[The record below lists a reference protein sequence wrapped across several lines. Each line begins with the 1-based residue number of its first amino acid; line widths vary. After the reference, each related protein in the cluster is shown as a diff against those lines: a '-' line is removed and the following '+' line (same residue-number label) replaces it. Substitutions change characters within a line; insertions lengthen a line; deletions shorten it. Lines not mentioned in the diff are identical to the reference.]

1 MNIVKQHWNEII
13 TKLKNEYGISS
24 VGMKTWIHPLEV
36 TDIVGDTVYISVEH
50 SGSVEIIK
58 NKYLLALQVCI
69 AEVVGQEFDITF
81 VVSGDIAEE
90 QEDII
95 IPTKTNSQLKTLI
108 DEANLN
114 PQFTFDT
121 FVVGSNNQFAQGASQ
136 AVSEAPGEIYNPL
149 FLYGGVGLGKTHL
162 MHSIAI
168 NILKNDPSKKI
179 LYVTSESFTNELI
192 DSLKSGKR
200 GNMSAMQVF
209 REKYRNI
216 DVLLIDDIQFII
228 GKESTQEE
236 FFHTFNQLHL
246 SGKQIIISSDKPP
259 KDMVALEA
267 RLLSRFESGLSADI
281 SAPNYE
287 TRMAILRKKAE
298 SNKLKTGEIPD
309 DVLNYIA
316 ENITSNIRELQGSLN
331 NLVLFSKLEQKPIDI
346 ELAANA
352 LKDIIQPLEKRE
364 ITVDLII
371 QIVAEHFNITIE
383 DIRSPKRTKELVFP
397 RQIIMYLASTMTD
410 STLKAIA
417 TSLKRSDHS
426 TVHHGRDK
434 IAKDILV
441 DEKLSTT
448 IETIKKK
455 INPL

>member
-1 MNIVKQHWNEII
+1 MNIVKDHWNEII
-13 TKLKNEYGISS
+13 TKLKNEYSISS

-36 TDIVGDTVYISVEH
+36 TEIVGDTVYISVEH
-50 SGSVEIIK
+50 RGSVEIIK

-81 VVSGDIAEE
+81 VVAGDMEE
-90 QEDII
+90 DEDII
-95 IPTKTNSQLKTLI
+95 IPTTANSQLKNLI
-108 DEANLN
+108 NEANLN
-114 PQFTFDT
+114 PQFTFDS

-136 AVSEAPGEIYNPL
+136 AVSDSPGEIYNPL

-168 NILKNDPSKKI
+168 NILKNDPTKKI

-200 GNMSAMQVF
+200 GNMSAMQLF

-287 TRMAILRKKAE
+287 TRMAILRKTAE
-298 SNKLKTGEIPD
+298 SGKMKNISFPD

-316 ENITSNIRELQGSLN
+316 ENITSNIRELQGAINRLYLWDKVEN
-331 NLVLFSKLEQKPIDI
+331 KPIDM
-346 ELAANA
+346 ELAKMA
-352 LKDIIQPLEKRE
+352 LKDVIHPLEKRE

-371 QIVAEHFNITIE
+371 EIVSEHFNISVD
-383 DIRSPKRTKELVFP
+383 DIKSPKRTKELVFP

-426 TVHHGRDK
+426 TVHHGKDK
-434 IAKDILV
+434 IEKDMKT

-448 IETIKKK
+448 LDTIKKK
-455 INPL
+455 ITPL